1 MKQSKIRR
9 IDRFTLAYELFSFL
23 SGLVELGMVVLAL
36 RSQLP
41 FVYVLLVA
49 LAYQVGALLR
59 EPVELTVTQ
68 YRLAA
73 LLAMLTAFTAQLS
86 PVALV
91 AVTLFLS
98 VALQGGRG
106 IFAEQQHDRV
116 STFMKRVFRVAG
128 FALAG
133 FMSYALL
140 LVVAVT
146 VFGVM
151 VALTWKAQSNPTMR
165 LRNLNPSRLSWVMFV
180 HQTHYFSYAYIILAL
195 MVTKYQVSTQMA
207 GPLFCLGWV
216 SYVLSQRLLDR
227 YRLVPTFVLGH
238 MWAAATLALL
248 YFFRNEGLAVFLLF
262 WFLSGFGG
270 GTEFCLRKLKSQ
282 MPSDHSDLESWGN
295 LGHVVGVVVCM
306 LVLGVTAAPALAF
319 VSASCLATATFLLF
333 ILVQRGFRMSATQ
346 EAPSAVQNDPG
357 SPAR

>member
-165 LRNLNPSRLSWVMFV
+165 LRNLNPR
-180 HQTHYFSYAYIILAL
+180 
-195 MVTKYQVSTQMA
+195 
-207 GPLFCLGWV
+207 P
-216 SYVLSQRLLDR
+216 
-227 YRLVPTFVLGH
+227 
-238 MWAAATLALL
+238 
-248 YFFRNEGLAVFLLF
+248 
-262 WFLSGFGG
+262 
-270 GTEFCLRKLKSQ
+270 
-282 MPSDHSDLESWGN
+282 
-295 LGHVVGVVVCM
+295 
-306 LVLGVTAAPALAF
+306 
-319 VSASCLATATFLLF
+319 
-333 ILVQRGFRMSATQ
+333 
-346 EAPSAVQNDPG
+346 
-357 SPAR
+357 